1 LIRATSILFTLR
13 GMRPT
18 FHSVF
23 SGSWR
28 IRLVPFLELPVQVWN
43 GHKYSVNLRIGTN
56 SGSSFLNG
64 SLNAVSLNGSE
75 NSDKLGRWQERGR
88 ERQIDRSK
96 VDEKRG
102 RGAAVHL
109 ENPFARFFL
118 RVRRAE
124 GQPACVRR
132 TALSGGHLPSA
143 SLGSR
148 VAARLLEAP

>member
-75 NSDKLGRWQERGR
+75 NSDKLGSLAG
-88 ERQIDRSK
+88 ERQGEADRQK
-96 VDEKRG
+96 
-102 RGAAVHL
+102 
-109 ENPFARFFL
+109 
-118 RVRRAE
+118 
-124 GQPACVRR
+124 Q
-132 TALSGGHLPSA
+132 
-143 SLGSR
+143 SR
-148 VAARLLEAP
+148 